1 MVYLKPKHSL
11 GYQQHLYR
19 VIVIYICIT
28 GNHSDIYT
36 QLLCTHLGLEYM
48 WRFPLALFPLA
59 DSLLLPFLSPL
70 YLLGTL
76 LAVTGSVHPGP
87 RSLVN

>member
-1 MVYLKPKHSL
+1 MSLYLYSKHSL

-19 VIVIYICIT
+19 AVNIYIHIT

-36 QLLCTHLGLEYM
+36 QLLRIHLGSEYM
-48 WRFPLALFPLA
+48 WRFPLA
-59 DSLLLPFLSPL
+59 DSFLLPFLSPF

-87 RSLVN
+87 RLLVN